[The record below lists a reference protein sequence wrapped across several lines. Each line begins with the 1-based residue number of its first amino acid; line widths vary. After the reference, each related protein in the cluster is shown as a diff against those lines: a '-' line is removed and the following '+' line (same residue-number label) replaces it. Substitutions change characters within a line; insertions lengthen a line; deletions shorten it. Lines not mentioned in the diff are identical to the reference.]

1 MKLGLS
7 VLFWAI
13 TMAVGCSLSN
23 PSKVFISSQSRGA
36 ISSRSEFEIFQLKS
50 PSLLATDQVAVS
62 FQDETR
68 SCQVGDAVLGSSSEL
83 NFICLGDESNLKTN
97 EGRGGPLSH
106 KNFLWVSPQKELTHL
121 WVNRL
126 LYSCKTNKVEH
137 SIVCEA
143 STAVRQST
151 TVIQ

>member
-13 TMAVGCSLSN
+13 TMAVGCSMSN
-23 PSKVFISSQSRGA
+23 PSKVTLGPNFRGV
-36 ISSRSEFEIFQLKS
+36 IRSNSDFEIFQLKS

-62 FQDETR
+62 FSDETR
-68 SCQVGDAVLGSSSEL
+68 SCGLGLPAGELSSEL
-83 NFICLGDESNLKTN
+83 NFFCFGDLASSISNKANLASLGT
-97 EGRGGPLSH
+97 